1 MTTEVSESRKSAP
14 PEPQKTHRRLSS
26 RPSSHPLH
34 LTSPK
39 QSRSPVPRNDKIQNQ
54 CLFGSE
60 GRSRSRLQVYLGSEF
75 FDITRQQTLGAR
87 LTLWYLKLISQQREN
102 KTFLAR
108 LCEQAER
115 YDEMVTY
122 MKEVAKVRS

>member
-1 MTTEVSESRKSAP
+1 M
-14 PEPQKTHRRLSS
+14 
-26 RPSSHPLH
+26 
-34 LTSPK
+34 
-39 QSRSPVPRNDKIQNQ
+39 
-54 CLFGSE
+54 
-60 GRSRSRLQVYLGSEF
+60 GSEF